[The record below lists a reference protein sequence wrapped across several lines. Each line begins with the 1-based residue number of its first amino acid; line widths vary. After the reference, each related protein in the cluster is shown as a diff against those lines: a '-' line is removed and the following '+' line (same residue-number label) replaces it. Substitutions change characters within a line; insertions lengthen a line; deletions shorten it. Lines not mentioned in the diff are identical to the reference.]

1 MCCSTSSA
9 SESLASVSSLRAR
22 GKTRAVTHATTYDR
36 IGAEYRQ
43 TRKEDPRL
51 ARLIAREL
59 QGARTV
65 VNVGAGSGSYEPAD
79 RFVVAVEPS
88 AVMLQQRPPKAAP
101 AVQAIAERLPFRD
114 DAFDAALAVLTVH
127 HWSDQQTGLRELNRV
142 AGTRIVL
149 LTWDPSSAGFWLMS
163 DYFPQFLEADR
174 HRLPPIDR
182 LLTFLGDAHVIPVP
196 IPHDCVDGFLGAYWR
211 RPEAYLNPE
220 IRSGIS
226 SFATCR
232 DLSPLQQLEDHLV
245 TGEWHRRYSD
255 LLEKEE
261 LDIGYRLVVG
271 RPTNGGS

>member
-1 MCCSTSSA
+1 M
-9 SESLASVSSLRAR
+9 LR
-22 GKTRAVTHATTYDR
+22 TYDR
-36 IGAEYRQ
+36 IGADYRQ

-65 VNVGAGSGSYEPAD
+65 VNVGAGTGSYEPTD

-101 AVQAIAERLPFRD
+101 VVQAIAERLPFRD
-114 DAFDAALAVLTVH
+114 DAFDAAMAVLTVH
-127 HWSDQQTGLRELNRV
+127 HWNDQDAGMRELNRV
-142 AGTRIVL
+142 AAERIVL
-149 LTWDPSSAGFWLMS
+149 LTWDPSHHGFWLMR

-174 HRLPPIDR
+174 HRLPPIER
-182 LLTFLGDAHVIPVP
+182 LLSAVRDGRVITVP

-211 RPEAYLNPE
+211 RPEAYLNAT

-232 DLSPLQQLEDHLV
+232 DLSPLQQLEDDLD
-245 TGEWHRRYSD
+245 TGEWQRRYGE
-255 LLEKEE
+255 LLDEEE

-271 RPTNGGS
+271 RPATNV